1 MEKTLN
7 FALPGVSELS
17 REEMQQTNGGW
28 VRIFY
33 TYIVML
39 AKEAVTEGLDKC
51 IEDFKEGF
59 EEGYNN

>member
-1 MEKTLN
+1 MGKTLN
-7 FALPGVSELS
+7 LTMPGVTDLGK
-17 REEMQQTNGGW
+17 EEMRQTDGGW
-28 VRIFY
+28 IRIFY
-33 TYIVML
+33 TYVIML